1 VYALQQSCHAARE
14 RVIYQRITF
23 TIFGV
28 RQRRSTNLTEILKH
42 TRSICSTCGEIV
54 PSTYEVRDNEQVFYT
69 RRCPTHGVVDTDLG
83 YHAAYYRKSFA
94 VEKVMIA
101 RYGDGGDTDIS
112 QGLSPFPLRKSAG
125 LAILEVTE
133 RCNLTCPMCYAFSS
147 PSERDYSLEEIE
159 TRLDQLIAVEGKGIS
174 LQISGGEPS
183 VRKDLDVIA
192 AMVKRKGFGQLE
204 MVSNGIRLAREP
216 EFAQKLVDWGF
227 TSVYLQFDSTRPE
240 DIVKLRAEDLWD
252 VRVKAIA
259 ALERVHLPSTLAVS
273 LYDGLNTDQIQQIVH
288 FAWQHPDTVCAIA
301 FQAAT
306 PFGRFQVD
314 NKVKQG
320 EQKAPRKL
328 RMPEIL
334 KLIEEQTGLSQDLF
348 FPVGEGSPLCNTFS
362 LLKYTKDGYKPIA
375 PNFTLKEFMEV
386 VGPRPNMTLRMLTRG
401 RAAILPQLVTNI
413 GGSLKLMKTLWPHI
427 GTDPSFWTSRK
438 TLTLFVKP
446 FMDESDIDMS
456 RIERCCFHN
465 ASPRGVMSFCALNAK
480 MRPAQPHAQ
489 ESAFVPLPTRRSRQH
504 LVS

>member
-1 VYALQQSCHAARE
+1 MP
-14 RVIYQRITF
+14 
-23 TIFGV
+23 
-28 RQRRSTNLTEILKH
+28 EILKQ
-42 TRSICSTCGEIV
+42 TRSICSTCGDIV
-54 PSTYEVRDNEQVFYT
+54 PATYEVREHERVFFS
-69 RRCPTHGVVDTDLG
+69 RACPTHGSVDTDLG
-83 YHAAYYRKSFA
+83 YHAPFYRKSFE
-94 VEKVMIA
+94 VEKIMLA

-112 QGLSPFPLRKSAG
+112 QGLSPFPLRKPAG

-133 RCNLTCPMCYAFSS
+133 RCNLTCPMCYAYSS
-147 PSERDYSLEEIE
+147 PSERDYTLEEIE
-159 TRLDQLIAVEGKGIS
+159 MRLDQLISIEGKGIS

-183 VRKDLDVIA
+183 VRRDLDVIA

-216 EFAQKLVDWGF
+216 DFAEKLVKWGF

-240 DIVKLRAEDLWD
+240 DIEKLRGEDLWE

-259 ALERVHLPSTLAVS
+259 ALERVKLPSTLAVS
-273 LYDGLNTDQIQQIVH
+273 LYDGLNSDQIQQVVH

-306 PFGRFQVD
+306 PFGRFEVNNGNGD
-314 NKVKQG
+314 TNDRDHTNG
-320 EQKAPRKL
+320 EVRTPRKL

-334 KLIEEQTGLSQDLF
+334 KLIEEQTGVSQDLF
-348 FPVGEGSPLCNTFS
+348 FPVGEGSPLCNTFT
-362 LLKYTKDGYKPIA
+362 LLKYTKEGYKPIA
-375 PNFTLKEFMEV
+375 PNFTLKEFMDV
-386 VGPRPNMTLRMLTRG
+386 MGPRPNMTLRMLTRG
-401 RAAILPQLVTNI
+401 RAAILPQIVTNV

-456 RIERCCFHN
+456 RVERCCFHN
-465 ASPRGVMSFCALNAK
+465 ASPRGVMSFCVLNAR
-480 MRPAQPHAQ
+480 MRPAQPRAH
-489 ESAFVPLPTRRSRQH
+489 ESAFVPLPTRR
-504 LVS
+504 VKEAI

>member
-1 VYALQQSCHAARE
+1 M
-14 RVIYQRITF
+14 T
-23 TIFGV
+23 
-28 RQRRSTNLTEILKH
+28 LTEILKQ
-42 TRSICSTCGEIV
+42 TRSICSVCGEIV
-54 PSTYEVRDNEQVFYT
+54 PAQYQVRDNEQVFFS
-69 RRCPTHGVVDTDLG
+69 RSCPSHGVVDTDLG
-83 YHAAYYRKSFA
+83 FHAAYYRKSFN
-94 VEKVMIA
+94 VEKIMIE
-101 RYGDGGDTDIS
+101 RYGDGGNTDIS
-112 QGLSPFPLRKSAG
+112 RGLSPFPLRKPAG

-133 RCNLTCPMCYAFSS
+133 RCNLTCPMCYAYSS

-183 VRKDLDVIA
+183 VRKDLDKIA
-192 AMVKRKGFGQLE
+192 ALVKRKGFGQLE

-216 EFAQKLVDWGF
+216 EFAEKLVEWGF

-240 DIVKLRAEDLWD
+240 DIFKLRGEDLWD

-259 ALERVHLPSTLAVS
+259 ALERVKLPSTLAVS
-273 LYDGLNTDQIQQIVH
+273 LYDGLNSDQIQQVIH

-306 PFGRFQVD
+306 PFGRFEV
-314 NKVKQG
+314 NKDGNADV
-320 EQKAPRKL
+320 EQPPAPRKL

-334 KLIEEQTGLSQDLF
+334 KLIEEQTGISEDLF

-362 LLKYTKDGYKPIA
+362 LLKYTKEGYKPIA
-375 PNFTLKEFMEV
+375 PNFSLKEFMEV
-386 VGPRPNMTLRMLTRG
+386 MGPRPNMTLRMLTRG
-401 RAAILPQLVTNI
+401 RAAILPQIVSNI

-465 ASPRGVMSFCALNAK
+465 ASPRGVMSFCALNAR
-480 MRPAQPHAQ
+480 MRPAQPHA
-489 ESAFVPLPTRRSRQH
+489 EEKAFIPLPTRRARPQTVTASEVV
-504 LVS
+504 VS

>member
-1 VYALQQSCHAARE
+1 M
-14 RVIYQRITF
+14 
-23 TIFGV
+23 
-28 RQRRSTNLTEILKH
+28 TETLKQ
-42 TRSICSTCGEIV
+42 TRSICSICGEIV
-54 PSTYEVRDNEQVFYT
+54 PAAYEVRDDEQVFFT
-69 RRCPTHGVVDTDLG
+69 RACPTHGVVDTDLG
-83 YHAAYYRKSFA
+83 YHAAFYRKSFQ
-94 VEKVMIA
+94 VEKLMIA
-101 RYGDGGDTDIS
+101 RYGDGGNTDIS
-112 QGLSPFPLRKSAG
+112 QGLSPFPLRKPAG
-125 LAILEVTE
+125 LAIIEVTE
-133 RCNLTCPMCYAFSS
+133 RCNLTCPMCYAYSS

-159 TRLDQLIAVEGKGIS
+159 TRLDQIIAIEGKGIS

-183 VRKDLDVIA
+183 VRKDLDQIA

-227 TSVYLQFDSTRPE
+227 TSVYLQFDSTRAE
-240 DIVKLRAEDLWD
+240 DIIKLRAEDLWD

-273 LYDGLNTDQIQQIVH
+273 LYDGLNTDQIQQVIS

-314 NKVKQG
+314 NTNG
-320 EQKAPRKL
+320 EAGEPKEQQPLRKL

-334 KLIEEQTGLSQDLF
+334 KLIEEQAGVSQDLF

-362 LLKYTKDGYKPIA
+362 LLKHTKDGYKPIA
-375 PNFTLKEFMEV
+375 PNFTLKEFMDV
-386 VGPRPNMTLRMLTRG
+386 IGPRPNMTLRMLTRG
-401 RAAILPQLVTNI
+401 RAAILPQLVANI

-489 ESAFVPLPTRRSRQH
+489 ESAFVPLPTRRTKQPQPIAN
-504 LVS
+504 

>member
-1 VYALQQSCHAARE
+1 M
-14 RVIYQRITF
+14 
-23 TIFGV
+23 
-28 RQRRSTNLTEILKH
+28 TEILKQ
-42 TRSICSTCGEIV
+42 TRSICSICGEIV
-54 PSTYEVRDNEQVFYT
+54 PAVYEVYPNEQVFYT
-69 RRCPTHGVVDTDLG
+69 RTCPSHGSVETDLG
-83 YHAAYYRKSFA
+83 FHADFYRNSFQ
-94 VEKVMIA
+94 VEKVMIE
-101 RYGDGGDTDIS
+101 RYGDGGNADIS
-112 QGLSPFPLRKSAG
+112 KGLSPFPLRKPAG

-159 TRLDQLIAVEGKGIS
+159 SRLDQLISVEGKGIS

-183 VRKDLDVIA
+183 VRKDLDKIA

-204 MVSNGIRLAREP
+204 MVSNGIRIAREP
-216 EFAQKLVDWGF
+216 DFAEKLISWGF

-240 DIVKLRAEDLWD
+240 DIIKLRAEDLWD

-259 ALERVHLPSTLAVS
+259 ALERVKLPSTLAVS
-273 LYDGLNTDQIQQIVH
+273 LYDGLNSDQIQQVIH

-306 PFGRFQVD
+306 PFGRFEV
-314 NKVKQG
+314 NNNG
-320 EQKAPRKL
+320 EEGAAETPAPRKL

-334 KLIEEQTGLSQDLF
+334 KLIEEQTGVPQNLF
-348 FPVGEGSPLCNTFS
+348 FPVGEGSPLCNAFS

-375 PNFTLKEFMEV
+375 PNFTLREFMEV
-386 VGPRPNMTLRMLTRG
+386 MGPRPNMTLRMLTRG
-401 RAAILPQLVTNI
+401 RAAVLPQMVANI

-489 ESAFVPLPTRRSRQH
+489 ESAFVPLPTRRAKQP
-504 LVS
+504 VTAQ

>member
-1 VYALQQSCHAARE
+1 MA
-14 RVIYQRITF
+14 
-23 TIFGV
+23 
-28 RQRRSTNLTEILKH
+28 EILKQ
-42 TRSICSTCGEIV
+42 TRSICSVCGEIV
-54 PSTYEVRDNEQVFYT
+54 PATYEVRDNEQVFFT
-69 RRCPTHGVVDTDLG
+69 RICPTHGVVDTDLG
-83 YHAAYYRKSFA
+83 YHAAFYRKSFD
-94 VEKVMIA
+94 VEKIMIE
-101 RYGDGGDTDIS
+101 RYSDGADTDIS
-112 QGLSPFPLRKSAG
+112 RGLSPFPLRKPAG

-133 RCNLTCPMCYAFSS
+133 RCNLTCPMCYAYSS

-159 TRLDQLIAVEGKGIS
+159 TLLDQLIAVEGKGIS

-183 VRKDLDVIA
+183 VRKDLDKIA

-216 EFAQKLVDWGF
+216 DFAEMLVEWGF

-240 DIVKLRAEDLWD
+240 DIIKLRGEDLWD
-252 VRVKAIA
+252 VRQKAIA
-259 ALERVHLPSTLAVS
+259 ALERVKLPSTLAVS
-273 LYDGLNTDQIQQIVH
+273 LYDGLNSDQIQQVID
-288 FAWQHPDTVCAIA
+288 FAWQHPGTVCAIA

-306 PFGRFQVD
+306 PFGRFEVD
-314 NKVKQG
+314 NSKSNG
-320 EQKAPRKL
+320 NGHADTEQPRTPRKL

-334 KLIEEQTGLSQDLF
+334 KLIEEQTGVSQDLF

-386 VGPRPNMTLRMLTRG
+386 MGPRPNMTLRMLTRG
-401 RAAILPQLVTNI
+401 RAAVLPQIVANI

-427 GTDPSFWTSRK
+427 GTDPSFWTSCK

-465 ASPRGVMSFCALNAK
+465 ASPRGVMSFCALNAR
-480 MRPAQPHAQ
+480 MRPAQPHAN
-489 ESAFVPLPTRRSRQH
+489 ESAFVPLPTRRSKQQVVPAH
-504 LVS
+504 

>member
-1 VYALQQSCHAARE
+1 M
-14 RVIYQRITF
+14 
-23 TIFGV
+23 
-28 RQRRSTNLTEILKH
+28 
-42 TRSICSTCGEIV
+42 
-54 PSTYEVRDNEQVFYT
+54 YEVRENEQVFFT
-69 RRCPTHGVVDTDLG
+69 RTCPTHGVVDTDLG
-83 YHAAYYRKSFA
+83 YHAAYYRKSFN
-94 VEKVMIA
+94 VEKLMIE

-112 QGLSPFPLRKSAG
+112 KGLSPFPLRKPAG

-133 RCNLTCPMCYAFSS
+133 RCNLTCPMCYAYSS

-159 TRLDQLIAVEGKGIS
+159 MRLDQLIAVEGKGIS

-183 VRKDLDVIA
+183 VRKDLDKIA

-216 EFAQKLVDWGF
+216 DFAEKMVEWGF

-240 DIVKLRAEDLWD
+240 DIIKLRGEDLWD

-259 ALERVHLPSTLAVS
+259 ALERVKLPSTLAVS
-273 LYDGLNTDQIQQIVH
+273 LYDGLNSDQIQQVIH
-288 FAWQHPDTVCAIA
+288 FAWQHPGTVCAIA

-306 PFGRFQVD
+306 PFGRFEVKNDD
-314 NKVKQG
+314 NSASNG
-320 EQKAPRKL
+320 NGNGHSTTEEPRAPRKL

-334 KLIEEQTGLSQDLF
+334 KLIEEQTGVPEDLF
-348 FPVGEGSPLCNTFS
+348 FPVGEGSPLCNTFT
-362 LLKYTKDGYKPIA
+362 LLKYTKEGYKPIA
-375 PNFTLKEFMEV
+375 PNFTLKEFMDV
-386 VGPRPNMTLRMLTRG
+386 MGPRPNMTLRMLTRG
-401 RAAILPQLVTNI
+401 RSAVLPQIVSNI

-480 MRPAQPHAQ
+480 MRPAQPHAN
-489 ESAFVPLPTRRSRQH
+489 ESAFVPLPTRRSKQQVVPAH
-504 LVS
+504 

>member
-1 VYALQQSCHAARE
+1 MNEV
-14 RVIYQRITF
+14 
-23 TIFGV
+23 
-28 RQRRSTNLTEILKH
+28 LKQ

-54 PSTYEVRDNEQVFYT
+54 PAVYEVRTDEQVFFT
-69 RRCPTHGVVDTDLG
+69 RTCPTHGQVATDLG
-83 YHAAYYRKSFA
+83 YHAAFYRKSFA
-94 VEKVMIA
+94 VEKTMIQ

-112 QGLSPFPLRKSAG
+112 QGLSPFPLRKPAG

-183 VRKDLDVIA
+183 VRKDLDQIA

-204 MVSNGIRLAREP
+204 MVSNGIRLAREAD
-216 EFAQKLVDWGF
+216 FAEKLVKWGF

-240 DIVKLRAEDLWD
+240 DIIKLRGEDLWN
-252 VRVKAIA
+252 VREKAIA
-259 ALERVHLPSTLAVS
+259 ALERVKLPSTLAVS
-273 LYDGLNTDQIQQIVH
+273 LYDGLNSDQIQQVVH

-306 PFGRFQVD
+306 PFGRFEVNNNGSD
-314 NKVKQG
+314 EHG
-320 EQKAPRKL
+320 DPIESETKAPRKL

-334 KLIEEQTGLSQDLF
+334 QLIEEQTGISEDLF

-362 LLKYTKDGYKPIA
+362 LLKYTKEGYKPIA
-375 PNFTLKEFMEV
+375 PNFTLREFMDV
-386 VGPRPNMTLRMLTRG
+386 MGPRPNMTLRMLTRG

-480 MRPAQPHAQ
+480 MRPAQPHAN
-489 ESAFVPLPTRRSRQH
+489 EAAFIPLPTRRAKQQTQVPIS
-504 LVS
+504 

>member
-1 VYALQQSCHAARE
+1 MSE
-14 RVIYQRITF
+14 T
-23 TIFGV
+23 
-28 RQRRSTNLTEILKH
+28 LKQ

-54 PSTYEVRDNEQVFYT
+54 PAMYEVRDNEQVFFSRT
-69 RRCPTHGVVDTDLG
+69 CPTHGVVDTDLG
-83 YHAAYYRKSFA
+83 YHAAYYRKSFD
-94 VEKVMIA
+94 VEKLMIQ
-101 RYGDGGDTDIS
+101 RYGDGGNTDIS
-112 QGLSPFPLRKSAG
+112 KGLSPFPLRKPAG

-133 RCNLTCPMCYAFSS
+133 RCNLTCPMCYAYSS

-159 TRLDQLIAVEGKGIS
+159 TRLDQLISVEGKGIS

-183 VRKDLDVIA
+183 VRKDLDQIA

-227 TSVYLQFDSTRPE
+227 TSVYLQFDSTRRE
-240 DIVKLRAEDLWD
+240 DIIKLRAEDLWE

-259 ALERVHLPSTLAVS
+259 ALERVKLPSTLAVS
-273 LYDGLNTDQIQQIVH
+273 LYDGLNTDQIQQVVH
-288 FAWQHPDTVCAIA
+288 FAWQHPDTVCALA

-314 NKVKQG
+314 SDETGQT
-320 EQKAPRKL
+320 EQKVPRKL

-334 KLIEEQTGLSQDLF
+334 KLIEEQTGVSQDLF

-362 LLKYTKDGYKPIA
+362 LLKHTKDGYKPIA
-375 PNFTLKEFMEV
+375 PNFTLQEFMEV
-386 VGPRPNMTLRMLTRG
+386 MGPRPNMTLRMLTRG
-401 RAAILPQLVTNI
+401 RAAVLPQMVANI

-489 ESAFVPLPTRRSRQH
+489 EGAFVPLPTRRTKQQQTVVAH
-504 LVS
+504 

>member
-1 VYALQQSCHAARE
+1 V
-14 RVIYQRITF
+14 V
-23 TIFGV
+23 
-28 RQRRSTNLTEILKH
+28 EILKQ
-42 TRSICSTCGEIV
+42 TRSICSTCDEIV
-54 PSTYEVRDNEQVFYT
+54 PATYEISADERVYFSRT
-69 RRCPTHGVVDTDLG
+69 CPVHGSTDTDLG
-83 YHAAYYRKSFA
+83 PHAAYYRTSFH
-94 VEKVMIA
+94 VEKLMIE
-101 RYGDGGDTDIS
+101 RYGDGGDTDIAR
-112 QGLSPFPLRKSAG
+112 GLSPFPLRKPAG

-133 RCNLTCPMCYAFSS
+133 RCNLTCPMCYAYSS
-147 PSERDYSLEEIE
+147 PSERDYTLAEIE
-159 TRLDQLIAVEGKGIS
+159 MRLDQLIEVEGKGIS

-183 VRKDLDVIA
+183 VRKDLDQIA
-192 AMVKRKGFGQLE
+192 AMVRRKGFGHLE
-204 MVSNGIRLAREP
+204 MVSNGIRLAREAD
-216 EFAQKLVDWGF
+216 FAAKLVSWGF

-240 DIVKLRAEDLWD
+240 DIVKLRGEDLWE
-252 VRVKAIA
+252 VRQKAVA
-259 ALERVHLPSTLAVS
+259 ALERVKLPSTLAVS
-273 LYDGLNTDQIQQIVH
+273 LYDGLNTDQIQQTIH

-306 PFGRFQVD
+306 PFGRFEIAGKETERRGNED
-314 NKVKQG
+314 QG
-320 EQKAPRKL
+320 ASTSRKL

-334 KLIEEQTGLSQDLF
+334 KLIEEQAGVAEDLF
-348 FPVGEGSPLCNTFS
+348 FPVGEGSPLCNAFT
-362 LLKYTKDGYKPIA
+362 LLKHTKDGYRPIA

-386 VGPRPNMTLRMLTRG
+386 IGPRPNMTLRMLTRG
-401 RAAILPQLVTNI
+401 RSAVLPQIVTNI

-489 ESAFVPLPTRRSRQH
+489 ESAFIPLPTRRLKVQPA
-504 LVS
+504 

>member
-1 VYALQQSCHAARE
+1 LA
-14 RVIYQRITF
+14 
-23 TIFGV
+23 
-28 RQRRSTNLTEILKH
+28 EILKQ
-42 TRSICSTCGEIV
+42 TRSICSTCGEII
-54 PSTYEVRDNEQVFYT
+54 PAIYEVRENGQVFFT
-69 RRCPTHGVVDTDLG
+69 RACPAHGVVETDLG
-83 YHAAYYRKSFA
+83 YHAAYYRKSFD
-94 VEKVMIA
+94 VEKLMLA
-101 RYGDGGDTDIS
+101 RYGDGGDTDLS
-112 QGLSPFPLRKSAG
+112 KGLSPFPLRKPAG

-133 RCNLTCPMCYAFSS
+133 RCNLTCPMCYAYSS

-183 VRKDLDVIA
+183 VRKDLETIA
-192 AMVKRKGFGQLE
+192 AMVKRKGFAQLE

-216 EFAQKLVDWGF
+216 DFAEKLVKWGF

-240 DIVKLRAEDLWD
+240 DIIKLRGEDLWN
-252 VRVKAIA
+252 VREKAIA
-259 ALERVHLPSTLAVS
+259 ALERVKLPSTLAVS
-273 LYDGLNTDQIQQIVH
+273 LYDGLNTDQILQVIH

-306 PFGRFQVD
+306 PFGRFEVNNED
-314 NKVKQG
+314 NALKGNSNGHSSSEKSPT
-320 EQKAPRKL
+320 PRKL

-334 KLIEEQTGLSQDLF
+334 KLIEEQTGVPEDLF
-348 FPVGEGSPLCNTFS
+348 FPVGEGSPLCNAFT
-362 LLKYTKDGYKPIA
+362 LLKYTKEGYKPIA
-375 PNFTLKEFMEV
+375 PKFTLKEFMEV
-386 VGPRPNMTLRMLTRG
+386 VGPHPNFTLRMLTRG
-401 RAAILPQLVTNI
+401 RAAILPQIVTNI

-427 GTDPSFWTSRK
+427 GSDPSFWTSRK

-480 MRPAQPHAQ
+480 IRPAQPHAS
-489 ESAFVPLPTRRSRQH
+489 ESAFVPLPTRRIKQQKISAN
-504 LVS
+504 

>member
-1 VYALQQSCHAARE
+1 LV
-14 RVIYQRITF
+14 
-23 TIFGV
+23 
-28 RQRRSTNLTEILKH
+28 EILKQ
-42 TRSICSTCGEIV
+42 TRSICSTCGEII
-54 PSTYEVRDNEQVFYT
+54 PATYEVRDNEQVFYT
-69 RRCPTHGVVDTDLG
+69 RRCPTHGVADTDLG
-83 YHAAYYRKSFA
+83 YHAAFYRKSFD

-112 QGLSPFPLRKSAG
+112 KGLSPFPLRKPAG

-147 PSERDYSLEEIE
+147 PSERDYTLEEIE
-159 TRLDQLIAVEGKGIS
+159 TRLDQLIAIEGKGIS

-216 EFAQKLVDWGF
+216 DFAEKLVKWGF

-240 DIVKLRAEDLWD
+240 DIEKLRGEDLWE

-259 ALERVHLPSTLAVS
+259 ALERVKLPSTLAVS
-273 LYDGLNTDQIQQIVH
+273 LYDGLNSDQIQQVVH

-306 PFGRFQVD
+306 PFGRFEVNNSDEHANGNDHAAQ
-314 NKVKQG
+314 
-320 EQKAPRKL
+320 ETRAPRKL

-334 KLIEEQTGLSQDLF
+334 KLIEEQTGVSQDLF

-362 LLKYTKDGYKPIA
+362 LLKYTREGYKPIA
-375 PNFTLKEFMEV
+375 PNFTLKEFMDV
-386 VGPRPNMTLRMLTRG
+386 MGPRPNMTLRMLTRG
-401 RAAILPQLVTNI
+401 RAAILPQIVSNI

-465 ASPRGVMSFCALNAK
+465 ASPRGVMSFCALNARV
-480 MRPAQPHAQ
+480 RPAQPHAS
-489 ESAFVPLPTRRSRQH
+489 ESAFVPLPTRRVKES
-504 LVS
+504 VVPTP

>member
-1 VYALQQSCHAARE
+1 M
-14 RVIYQRITF
+14 
-23 TIFGV
+23 
-28 RQRRSTNLTEILKH
+28 TETLKH

-83 YHAAYYRKSFA
+83 YHAAFYRKSFD

-112 QGLSPFPLRKSAG
+112 KGLSPFPLRKPAG

-147 PSERDYSLEEIE
+147 PSERDYTLEEIE
-159 TRLDQLIAVEGKGIS
+159 TRLDQLIAIEGKGIS

-216 EFAQKLVDWGF
+216 DFAEKLVKWGF

-240 DIVKLRAEDLWD
+240 DIQKLRGEDLWD

-259 ALERVHLPSTLAVS
+259 ALERVRLPSTLAVS
-273 LYDGLNTDQIQQIVH
+273 LYDGLNSDQIQQVVH

-306 PFGRFQVD
+306 PFGRFEVNNGD
-314 NKVKQG
+314 EHTTPEARV
-320 EQKAPRKL
+320 PRKL

-334 KLIEEQTGLSQDLF
+334 QLIEEQTGVSQDLF

-362 LLKYTKDGYKPIA
+362 LLKYTKNGYEPIA

-386 VGPRPNMTLRMLTRG
+386 MGPRPNMTLRMLTRG
-401 RAAILPQLVTNI
+401 RAAILPQIVSNI

-480 MRPAQPHAQ
+480 MRPAQPHAS
-489 ESAFVPLPTRRSRQH
+489 ESAFVPLPTRRVKEQIAPTR
-504 LVS
+504 

>member
-1 VYALQQSCHAARE
+1 
-14 RVIYQRITF
+14 
-23 TIFGV
+23 
-28 RQRRSTNLTEILKH
+28 LTEILKQ
-42 TRSICSTCGEIV
+42 TRSICSVCGEIV
-54 PSTYEVRDNEQVFYT
+54 PATYEVRENEQVFFSRT
-69 RRCPTHGVVDTDLG
+69 CPTHGVVDTDLG
-83 YHAAYYRKSFA
+83 YHARYYRQSFQT
-94 VEKVMIA
+94 EKLMLE
-101 RYGDGGDTDIS
+101 RYGDGGNTDIS
-112 QGLSPFPLRKSAG
+112 KGLSPFPLRKPAG

-133 RCNLTCPMCYAFSS
+133 RCNLTCPMCYAYSS

-159 TRLDQLIAVEGKGIS
+159 TRLDQLISIEGKGIS

-183 VRKDLDVIA
+183 VRKDLDKIA

-216 EFAQKLVDWGF
+216 DFAEKLVEWGF

-240 DIVKLRAEDLWD
+240 DIIKLRGEDLWD
-252 VRVKAIA
+252 VREKAIA
-259 ALERVHLPSTLAVS
+259 ALERVKLPSTLAVS
-273 LYDGLNTDQIQQIVH
+273 LYEGLNSDQVAQVIH

-306 PFGRFQVD
+306 PFGRFEVD
-314 NKVKQG
+314 NTDGSNGHTEKRQ
-320 EQKAPRKL
+320 PRKL

-334 KLIEEQTGLSQDLF
+334 KLIEEQTSISEDLF
-348 FPVGEGSPLCNTFS
+348 FPVGEGSPLCNTFT

-375 PNFTLKEFMEV
+375 PNFTLQEFMEV
-386 VGPRPNMTLRMLTRG
+386 MGPRPNMTLRMLTRG
-401 RAAILPQLVTNI
+401 RAAVLPQIVSNI

-480 MRPAQPHAQ
+480 MRPAQPHAH
-489 ESAFVPLPTRRSRQH
+489 ESAFVPLPTRRAKQQQAVAH
-504 LVS
+504 

>member
-1 VYALQQSCHAARE
+1 MA
-14 RVIYQRITF
+14 
-23 TIFGV
+23 
-28 RQRRSTNLTEILKH
+28 EIMKQ
-42 TRSICSTCGEIV
+42 TRSICSICGEIV
-54 PSTYEVRDNEQVFYT
+54 PASYEVREQEQVFFT
-69 RRCPTHGVVDTDLG
+69 RTCPTHGVVDTDLG
-83 YHAAYYRKSFA
+83 YHADFYRKSFQ
-94 VEKVMIA
+94 VEKLMIA
-101 RYGDGGDTDIS
+101 RYGDGGNTDIS
-112 QGLSPFPLRKSAG
+112 QGLSPFPLRKPAG
-125 LAILEVTE
+125 LAIIEVTE
-133 RCNLTCPMCYAFSS
+133 RCNLTCPMCYAYSS

-159 TRLDQLIAVEGKGIS
+159 MRLDQLIAVEGKGIS

-183 VRKDLDVIA
+183 VRKDLDQIA

-216 EFAQKLVDWGF
+216 GFAQKLVEWGF

-240 DIVKLRAEDLWD
+240 DIIKLRNEDLWD

-259 ALERVHLPSTLAVS
+259 ALERAHLPSTLAVS
-273 LYDGLNTDQIQQIVH
+273 LYDGLNTDQIQQVIH

-314 NKVKQG
+314 NQDG
-320 EQKAPRKL
+320 TEEEQKPLRKL

-334 KLIEEQTGLSQDLF
+334 KLIEEQAGVSQDLF

-362 LLKYTKDGYKPIA
+362 LLKHTKDGYKPIA

-489 ESAFVPLPTRRSRQH
+489 ESAFVPLPTRRVKQVAPANS
-504 LVS
+504 

>member
-1 VYALQQSCHAARE
+1 M
-14 RVIYQRITF
+14 
-23 TIFGV
+23 
-28 RQRRSTNLTEILKH
+28 TEIMKQ
-42 TRSICSTCGEIV
+42 TRSICSICGEIV
-54 PSTYEVRDNEQVFYT
+54 PAAYEVREQEQVFFT
-69 RRCPTHGVVDTDLG
+69 RTCPTHGVVDTDLG
-83 YHAAYYRKSFA
+83 YHADFYRKSFQ
-94 VEKVMIA
+94 VEKLMIA
-101 RYGDGGDTDIS
+101 RYGDGGNTDIS
-112 QGLSPFPLRKSAG
+112 QGLSPFPLRKPAG
-125 LAILEVTE
+125 LAIIEVTE
-133 RCNLTCPMCYAFSS
+133 RCNLTCPMCYAYSS

-159 TRLDQLIAVEGKGIS
+159 LRLDQLIAVEGKGIS

-183 VRKDLDVIA
+183 VRKDLDQIA

-240 DIVKLRAEDLWD
+240 DIVKLRNEDLWD

-259 ALERVHLPSTLAVS
+259 ALERAHLPSTLAVS
-273 LYDGLNTDQIQQIVH
+273 LYDGLNTDQIQQVIH

-306 PFGRFQVD
+306 PFGRFEVD
-314 NKVKQG
+314 NQDG
-320 EQKAPRKL
+320 TEEEQKPLRKL

-334 KLIEEQTGLSQDLF
+334 KLIEEQAGVSQDLF

-362 LLKYTKDGYKPIA
+362 LLKHTKDGYKPIA

-489 ESAFVPLPTRRSRQH
+489 ESAFVPLPTRRTKQPQP
-504 LVS
+504 VAN

>member
-1 VYALQQSCHAARE
+1 M
-14 RVIYQRITF
+14 
-23 TIFGV
+23 
-28 RQRRSTNLTEILKH
+28 TETLKQ
-42 TRSICSTCGEIV
+42 TRSICSACGEIV
-54 PSTYEVRDNEQVFYT
+54 PAAYEVRTNEQVFFT
-69 RRCPTHGVVDTDLG
+69 RTCPTHGTVDTDLG
-83 YHAAYYRKSFA
+83 YNADFYRRSFQ
-94 VEKVMIA
+94 VEKLMIA

-112 QGLSPFPLRKSAG
+112 HGQSPFPLRKPAG

-133 RCNLTCPMCYAFSS
+133 RCNLTCPMCYAYSS

-159 TRLDQLIAVEGKGIS
+159 ARLDQLIAIEGKGIS

-183 VRKDLDVIA
+183 VRKDLDKIA
-192 AMVKRKGFGQLE
+192 AMVKQKGFAQLE
-204 MVSNGIRLAREP
+204 MVSNGIRLAREADFG
-216 EFAQKLVDWGF
+216 EKLASWGF

-240 DIVKLRAEDLWD
+240 DIIKLRGEDLWE
-252 VRVKAIA
+252 VREKAIA
-259 ALERVHLPSTLAVS
+259 ALERAKLPSTLAVP
-273 LYDGLNTDQIQQIVH
+273 LYDGLNTDQIQQAID
-288 FAWQHPDTVCAIA
+288 FAWRHPETVCAIA

-314 NKVKQG
+314 GK
-320 EQKAPRKL
+320 EESAAPRKL

-334 KLIEEQTGLSQDLF
+334 SIIEQQTGIPEKLF
-348 FPVGEGSPLCNTFS
+348 FPVGEGSPLCNTFT

-375 PNFTLKEFMEV
+375 PNFTLDEFMEV
-386 VGPRPNMTLRMLTRG
+386 MGQHPNMTLRMLTRG
-401 RAAILPQLVTNI
+401 RAAVLPQIVTNI
-413 GGSLKLMKTLWPHI
+413 GGSFKLMKTLWPHI

-465 ASPRGVMSFCALNAK
+465 ASPRGVMSFCALNAR

-489 ESAFVPLPTRRSRQH
+489 ESAFVPLPTRRARPQQSE
-504 LVS
+504 VVASPVGDD

>member
-1 VYALQQSCHAARE
+1 LA
-14 RVIYQRITF
+14 
-23 TIFGV
+23 
-28 RQRRSTNLTEILKH
+28 EILKQ
-42 TRSICSTCGEIV
+42 TRSICSACGEIV
-54 PSTYEVRDNEQVFYT
+54 PATYEVCDNEQVFFT
-69 RRCPTHGVVDTDLG
+69 RTCPTHGTVNTDLG
-83 YHAAYYRKSFA
+83 HHAAFYRKSFD
-94 VEKVMIA
+94 VEKIMIE
-101 RYGDGGDTDIS
+101 RYGDGGETDIS
-112 QGLSPFPLRKSAG
+112 KGLSPFPLRKPAG

-133 RCNLTCPMCYAFSS
+133 RCNLTCPMCYAYSS
-147 PSERDYSLEEIE
+147 PSERDYSLAEIE
-159 TRLDQLIAVEGKGIS
+159 TRLDQLIAIEGIGIS

-183 VRKDLDVIA
+183 VRKDLHKIA

-216 EFAQKLVDWGF
+216 DFAEKLVEWGF

-240 DIVKLRAEDLWD
+240 DIIKLRGEDLWN
-252 VRVKAIA
+252 VREKAIV
-259 ALERVHLPSTLAVS
+259 ALERVKLPSTLAVS
-273 LYDGLNTDQIQQIVH
+273 LYDGLNSDQIQQVID
-288 FAWQHPDTVCAIA
+288 FAWQHPGTVCAIA

-306 PFGRFQVD
+306 PFGRFEVD
-314 NKVKQG
+314 KSKPNG
-320 EQKAPRKL
+320 NGHTNTEQPLTPRKL

-386 VGPRPNMTLRMLTRG
+386 MGPRPNMTLRMLTRG
-401 RAAILPQLVTNI
+401 RAAVLPQIVSNI

-446 FMDESDIDMS
+446 FMDESDFDMS

-465 ASPRGVMSFCALNAK
+465 ASPRGVMSFCALNAR

-489 ESAFVPLPTRRSRQH
+489 ESAFVPLPTRRSKQFA
-504 LVS
+504 VP